1 MDFAFSEE
9 QGMLRDSARSF
20 LSSRFSPERVVELAE
35 SPEGWDRGS
44 WKELADLGW
53 LGLSVPEDVG
63 GAGFGFLEEA
73 VLFEELGRSLFPGP
87 YLSTVALALPALVE
101 SEHLTAVVGG
111 DKTATFAW
119 AEPEGPQRL
128 TDLSELSTRGERVN
142 GSWTLSGEK
151 TLVADGAA
159 ADVAVVAGATDE
171 GPALLVADLSAAQV
185 ETLSTMDST
194 RRLSRIAFRDTPA
207 TLAVDAGSTAG
218 VVDQIRLRALAALAL
233 EAVGV
238 AQAALD
244 LAIVH
249 TKERQQFGK
258 PIGAYQAV
266 AHQVTDAYM
275 ETELARSLSYWAA
288 WCVAEGDERAAVAV
302 AAAKSAAAEAA
313 VAACER
319 SIQVHGGIGFT
330 WEHILHRLYK
340 RAQWID
346 GFEGFGSEHRKTI
359 AASLLDAS

>member
-1 MDFAFSEE
+1 
-9 QGMLRDSARSF
+9 
-20 LSSRFSPERVVELAE
+20 
-35 SPEGWDRGS
+35 
-44 WKELADLGW
+44 
-53 LGLSVPEDVG
+53 
-63 GAGFGFLEEA
+63 
-73 VLFEELGRSLFPGP
+73 
-87 YLSTVALALPALVE
+87 
-101 SEHLTAVVGG
+101 
-111 DKTATFAW
+111 
-119 AEPEGPQRL
+119 
-128 TDLSELSTRGERVN
+128 
-142 GSWTLSGEK
+142 
-151 TLVADGAA
+151 
-159 ADVAVVAGATDE
+159 
-171 GPALLVADLSAAQV
+171 
-185 ETLSTMDST
+185 MDST